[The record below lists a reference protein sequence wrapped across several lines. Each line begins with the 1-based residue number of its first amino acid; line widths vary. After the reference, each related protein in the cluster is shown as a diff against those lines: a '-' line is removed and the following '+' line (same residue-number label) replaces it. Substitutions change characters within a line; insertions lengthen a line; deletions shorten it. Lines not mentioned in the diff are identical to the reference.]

1 MAKWVRLLSRPA
13 GASSQWHVLAID
25 NEFAVANAL
34 CGERL
39 PSAVE
44 VAPDED
50 RTERDGRCPPA
61 RPVWRRSSR
70 KRSQASL
77 TGLLRRSAASADR
90 SGTRRPGTNVR

>member
-1 MAKWVRLLSRPA
+1 MAKWVRLLSRPT

-44 VAPDED
+44 VAPDKD
-50 RTERDGRCPPA
+50 RTEREGRCPKCETGLA
-61 RPVWRRSSR
+61 AKESE
-70 KRSQASL
+70 AL
-77 TGLLRRSAASADR
+77 TGVAPRSL
-90 SGTRRPGTNVR
+90 

>member
-13 GASSQWHVLAID
+13 GASSQWHFLAID

-50 RTERDGRCPPA
+50 RTERDGRCPTCE
-61 RPVWRRSSR
+61 
-70 KRSQASL
+70 
-77 TGLLRRSAASADR
+77 TGLAAKQQEALAGVAHRS
-90 SGTRRPGTNVR
+90 P